1 MSIMVPS
8 NHTRIGAWVNS
19 KIVGEK
25 STSILY
31 NSINRHAGI
40 SHENRRH
47 GKLGLHNSICYVAS
61 RIGWVSMKGIY
72 K

>member
-1 MSIMVPS
+1 MYD
-8 NHTRIGAWVNS
+8 NS
-19 KIVGEK
+19 AIEPYTNRGLGKQENVREK

-40 SHENRRH
+40 SHKNRRH
-47 GKLGLHNSICYVAS
+47 GKLGLQLNLLHY
-61 RIGWVSMKGIY
+61 RIY